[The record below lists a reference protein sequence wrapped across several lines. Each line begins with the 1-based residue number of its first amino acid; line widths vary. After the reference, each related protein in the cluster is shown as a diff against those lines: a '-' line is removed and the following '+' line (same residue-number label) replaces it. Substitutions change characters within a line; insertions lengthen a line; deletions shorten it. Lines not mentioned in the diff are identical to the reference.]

1 MGKYCARSSLP
12 AARGW
17 KPRALRDAGNEIP
30 SGLTHAWLRCSTGW
44 GYGVSCNG
52 AAPVGTRLPQI
63 PLGVSPGGCLF
74 PSRGVAAAVLLCQT
88 PKSHFQLLS
97 ILPIATKGGEER
109 AEPLREAAKR
119 SPGWRRWRC
128 QCLRA
133 SPFPGRE
140 KNKKDKGK
148 KKKKLS

>member
-1 MGKYCARSSLP
+1 MGQLLWAPGCPKSPL
-12 AARGW
+12 G
-17 KPRALRDAGNEIP
+17 RALGDVSFQAGG
-30 SGLTHAWLRCSTGW
+30 SQWLCCS
-44 GYGVSCNG
+44 
-52 AAPVGTRLPQI
+52 ARP
-63 PLGVSPGGCLF
+63 
-74 PSRGVAAAVLLCQT
+74 
-88 PKSHFQLLS
+88 PKSHFQLLA

-148 KKKKLS
+148 KKKNSVSFSLSQVIFS